1 MQFTTITFELML
13 VAASFSRV
21 NTSHQ
26 NTLTIY

>member
-1 MQFTTITFELML
+1 MRFTTITFELML
-13 VAASFSRV
+13 VAASFSQV